1 MHCKYLLFNPLHF
14 YFICYF
20 ISSMP
25 TVAKMTDDFA
35 FYKISFQWYST
46 IGVLTM
52 WIPAIIISHLTGGQ
66 NFENFNTTLL
76 SPIVRRFVPR
86 KYQLTELRR
95 AANKLNKYEC
105 NIADEKKSAEASELI
120 K

>member
-1 MHCKYLLFNPLHF
+1 MN
-14 YFICYF
+14 
-20 ISSMP
+20 
-25 TVAKMTDDFA
+25 DDFA
-35 FYKISFQWYST
+35 FYKISFQWYSA

-66 NFENFNTTLL
+66 KFENFNVTLL

-95 AANKLNKYEC
+95 ASNMATKYESPD
-105 NIADEKKSAEASELI
+105 NNKKSPEASQLI